1 MSATAQA
8 LMHQIVYPALPAAG
22 APAAPS
28 QPRVR
33 ETASVLIS
41 RILNPAEV
49 ATEPRPATQR

>member
-41 RILNPAEV
+41 RILNPA
-49 ATEPRPATQR
+49 ALTTGTRSIRNR